1 MKNMEFKRLSLG
13 IYQANCYILHDE
25 KTKEAAVIDPGGD
38 FPELKSY
45 IESNGLSV
53 KYIIVTHGHGDHI
66 GALRELKDYS
76 KAIICVHKEDHEM
89 LGSKSKNYS
98 EVVAGTGVEMSA
110 DRLLEDGDVLELG
123 ETKLKIIHTPG
134 HSRGGICVYCE
145 GNLFSGDTLFAGSIG
160 RTDLTGGSFD
170 EIIASIKSK
179 ILILPENTAVYPGH
193 GSSTTIS
200 IEKKMNPFLN

>member
-1 MKNMEFKRLSLG
+1 MKNMEFKRLPLG

-200 IEKKMNPFLN
+200 IEKKMNPFFN

>member
-1 MKNMEFKRLSLG
+1 MEFKRLPLG

-98 EVVAGTGVEMSA
+98 EIVAGTGVEMSA

-134 HSRGGICVYCE
+134 HSRGGVCVYCE

>member
-1 MKNMEFKRLSLG
+1 MEFKRLPLG
-13 IYQANCYILHDE
+13 IYQANCYILHDD

-98 EVVAGTGVEMSA
+98 EVVACTGVEMSA

>member
-1 MKNMEFKRLSLG
+1 MEFKRLPLG

-25 KTKEAAVIDPGGD
+25 KTKETAVIDPGGD

-66 GALRELKDYS
+66 GALKELKEYS
-76 KAIICVHKEDHEM
+76 RAVVCVHKEDHEM
-89 LGSKSKNYS
+89 LISKSKNYS
-98 EVVAGTGVEMSA
+98 EVIGGTVVEMSA

-123 ETKLKIIHTPG
+123 AAELRIIHTPG
-134 HSRGGICVYCE
+134 HSRGGICVYCD

-179 ILILPENTAVYPGH
+179 ILLLPEDTAVYPGH
-193 GSSTTIS
+193 GSSTTIA